1 MNCHFKR
8 TLLATLVAQLFTVNA
23 FADETPQAENA
34 ATADTQT
41 IVIDAKRIVGSV
53 SKQTQEDAPNLVNV
67 ITAEEIRQ
75 LPDINAGEAVRRLP
89 GVSLEGDTG
98 EGRYVY
104 IRGLD
109 ADFNGTTFN
118 DIRLLPTNPA
128 SPVAGGGGR
137 AVAFDVIPS
146 GMVGSIKV
154 TKTNLP
160 EQDAEAIGG
169 TIEITSKQMPLD
181 GKPFING
188 HIGTGFEPL
197 GNSAIGDF
205 NFTAGMRFGGS
216 GDKKDGEITSYSDKP
231 FSIVVTG
238 SYYEDSRAVNDVEP
252 TTNGGTYN
260 STSGAAGTWDERYYQ
275 YNRKRHGVGLDLG
288 YQPDANN
295 TYYFRAFDSGYNEK
309 KLDNILSPDGTNG
322 PGGIGPLLM
331 TRKLADH
338 KETLDNQTFS
348 LGGKNV
354 FDGKAL
360 DYFVAYGKGSYKVN
374 ADATSK
380 FVYQTADN
388 TLAFTNTGAGGTPI
402 WQPTAAQLN
411 PNNYL
416 LSSLSSNLQFAK
428 DDEYSTGINFKLPVK
443 LADFQEETM
452 KVGLNARFR
461 THDSGNQY
469 LSASIDPTATM
480 ANFVSGSPV
489 TFYNGQYNM
498 GQLITPGV
506 LQQLYPINNPSLT
519 NPSKDI
525 SGSQVSGTG
534 GLSQSL
540 LSQQHDTENVYA
552 TYAQYEFK
560 QDRLGMIGGL
570 RYEQTEAK
578 YDSNGTNAANTAVVP
593 YSSNSSYGNLFPSIQ
608 AKYELDKASYLRA
621 AFSSTIARPTFA
633 QINPAVSSS
642 PDSHGGATAVITGN
656 PNLKPNTA
664 NSFDLSLERYLD
676 NAGII
681 SIGIF
686 DKELSNYIASRTSST
701 SSVNVLGLTGP
712 ALYTTFENIGS
723 ATVKGVEFNYEQR
736 YKQLPGI
743 LSGLGTSFN
752 YTYVDSKFEQFPG
765 VYSAIPG
772 TSKDTINAS
781 VFYSKD
787 KFFFKVAAYYA
798 SASIWSLGSNSGLPA
813 MADAGGNV
821 NQMYDKRFS
830 LDIGAS
836 YQYDKNISFYLS
848 GKNLTNDPMTYYYGT
863 KANTIQ
869 REFYGATYL
878 TGINFTY

>member
-1 MNCHFKR
+1 LELSVNCHFKR

-34 ATADTQT
+34 VTDTQT

-118 DIRLLPTNPA
+118 GIRLLPTNPA

-205 NFTAGMRFGGS
+205 NFTAGMRFGGG
-216 GDKKDGEITSYSDKP
+216 GDKKDGEITTYSDKP

-252 TTNGGTYN
+252 STNGGLYGQAN
-260 STSGAAGTWDERYYQ
+260 GAIGTWDERYYQ

-295 TYYFRAFDSGYNEK
+295 TYYFRAFDSGYKEK
-309 KLDNILSPDGTNG
+309 KLDNILSPDGT
-322 PGGIGPLLM
+322 GGIGSLSL

-380 FVYQTADN
+380 FVYQTSD
-388 TLAFTNTGAGGTPI
+388 TLSFNNTGAGGTPI
-402 WQPTAAQLN
+402 WQPTGDQLN

-416 LSSLSSNLQFAK
+416 LKSLKSNLQFAK

-443 LADFQEETM
+443 LANFQEETM
-452 KVGLNARFR
+452 KVGVNARFR
-461 THDSGNQY
+461 THDSSNQY

-480 ANFVSGSPV
+480 ANFVSGPPV
-489 TFYNGQYNM
+489 SFYNGQYNM
-498 GQLITPGV
+498 GQLITPGL
-506 LQQLYPINNPSLT
+506 LQQLYPINKLDAN
-519 NPSKDI
+519 
-525 SGSQVSGTG
+525 G
-534 GLSQSL
+534 SL

-560 QDRLGMIGGL
+560 QDRLGVIGGL

-578 YDSNGTNAANTAVVP
+578 YGANGSDASGNNVIP
-593 YSSNSSYGNLFPSIQ
+593 YSNNSSYGNLFPSIQ

-633 QINPAVSSS
+633 QINPAVSSN
-642 PDSHGGATAVITGN
+642 PGGAPGGGTAVSTGN

-772 TSKDTINAS
+772 TSKDTVNAS
-781 VFYSKD
+781 VFYAKD

-798 SASIWSLGSNSGLPA
+798 SASIWTLGNNSGSPA

-869 REFYGATYL
+869 REYYGATYL